1 MSLMINCSQFLP
13 AIALA
18 CLLSQGCSSKADH
31 PAPASPPPAKVENRV
46 KESDLTLVTLTP
58 EAEKRLGIE
67 LAEAVEKQVSGVSEI
82 SGEVMLIPGNAL
94 SATAPMAGNVHL
106 VRRDLRVGQTV
117 RKGEPMVRLTPVI
130 SPQRDLRVTYE
141 ADVQSAKVRLD
152 AATQQLER
160 ARRLLRDLA
169 GSQKNVEIAE
179 QEFGQAKAAYD
190 VALQRLER
198 LKSHPL
204 ESDIEMTIDAP
215 ASGVVR
221 QLQASENQTV
231 SAGAVL
237 LEVAD
242 FSRVWVRVPVYA
254 GDVDSVSRAPSVR
267 VRDVNGKGLAREAFR
282 VPAPPTADPLA
293 VTADLY
299 FELANPDGQLRPGQ
313 RMTVLLPSR
322 TSPRKGIAVPVS
334 AVLYDM
340 QGGAWVYVAGGPHEY
355 RRQRVEVIQNE
366 GGLAIISRGLTP
378 GVKVVTAGAAELFG
392 TEFGAGK

>member
-1 MSLMINCSQFLP
+1 MNLMTNFPHLVP

-31 PAPASPPPAKVENRV
+31 PAPATTPPAKVDNRV
-46 KESDLTLVTLTP
+46 KESDLTRVTLTP

-94 SATAPMAGNVHL
+94 IATAPMAGNVHL

-117 RKGEPMVRLTPVI
+117 RKGEPIVRLTPVI

-179 QEFGQAKAAYD
+179 QEFGQAKAAHE

-198 LKSHPL
+198 LKTHPL
-204 ESDIEMTIDAP
+204 ESDIDMTIGAP
-215 ASGVVR
+215 ESGVVR

-237 LEVAD
+237 IEVAD

-254 GDVDSVSRAPSVR
+254 GDIDSVSRATSVR
-267 VRDVNGKGLAREAFR
+267 VRDVDGQGPARQAVR
-282 VPAPPTADPLA
+282 VAAPPTADPLA

-299 FELANPDGQLRPGQ
+299 FELANADGQLRPGQ
-313 RMTVLLPSR
+313 KMTVLLPSR
-322 TSPRKGIAVPVS
+322 ASPRKGIAVPVS
-334 AVLYDM
+334 AVLYDI
-340 QGGAWVYVAGGPHEY
+340 QGGAWVYVAGAPHEY
-355 RRQRVEVIQNE
+355 RRQRVELAQSE
-366 GGLAIISRGLTP
+366 GVSAIVSRGLAA
-378 GVKVVTAGAAELFG
+378 GVKVVSAGAAELFG

>member
-1 MSLMINCSQFLP
+1 
-13 AIALA
+13 
-18 CLLSQGCSSKADH
+18 
-31 PAPASPPPAKVENRV
+31 VENRV
-46 KESDLTLVTLTP
+46 KESDLTRVTLSP
-58 EAEKRLGIE
+58 EAERRLGIE

-106 VRRDLRVGQTV
+106 VSRDLKVGQTV
-117 RKGEPMVRLTPVI
+117 RKGEPMVHLTPVI

-141 ADVQSAKVRLD
+141 ADVPSAKVRLD
-152 AATQQLER
+152 AATQQVER

-169 GSQKNVEIAE
+169 GSQKSVEIAE
-179 QEFGQAKAAYD
+179 QEFGQAKAAYE
-190 VALQRLER
+190 VAVQRLER
-198 LKSHPL
+198 LKTHPL
-204 ESDIEMTIDAP
+204 ESDIEMTIAAP

-242 FSRVWVRVPVYA
+242 FSRVWIRVPVYA
-254 GDVDSVSRAPSVR
+254 GDVDSVSRAPSAR
-267 VRDVNGKGLAREAFR
+267 VRDIDGQGLPRQAVR

-313 RMTVLLPSR
+313 KMTVLLSSR

-334 AVLYDM
+334 AILYDIH
-340 QGGAWVYVAGGPHEY
+340 GGAWVYVASAPHEY
-355 RRQRVEVIQNE
+355 RRQRVEAAQSE
-366 GGLAIISRGLTP
+366 GAVAIISRGLTA
-378 GVKVVTAGAAELFG
+378 GVKVVSAGAAELFG